1 MDEKISQIYEKKE
14 VSDVVNKQPKESL
27 IQKKIDI
34 LAKPIQSSNLNI
46 LREFASS
53 NRNYINHYIFLAD
66 TKATFLIGISS
77 SFLIKLY
84 SSYHLFFLKSI
95 RTWDLLDLISF
106 FSLTSLIIAITS
118 AISVVFPRLITNK
131 NKGLVSW
138 VDISNYESSN
148 DYLSDLLKKNEEEI
162 MKEHYSVNYFLSLV
176 CKKKYYWMSLS
187 FIAMIIGMMLGIIV
201 FVNI

>member
-1 MDEKISQIYEKKE
+1 MVLGIQI
-14 VSDVVNKQPKESL
+14 
-27 IQKKIDI
+27 
-34 LAKPIQSSNLNI
+34 AG
-46 LREFASS
+46 
-53 NRNYINHYIFLAD
+53 FL
-66 TKATFLIGISS
+66 FGLFMIYY
-77 SFLIKLY
+77 SFLNYKRKEFTAKEFSFWLVLWV
-84 SSYHLFFLKSI
+84 LFIIIAMLHFVLAPIAKAFSFF